1 MKKIKKINSILKVH
15 RILLSLLLFFT
26 TFMYAQEFVV
36 TGNVTDSAG
45 MPIPGVTILV
55 ESSSELQAVISTQ
68 GTTTDFDGN
77 YSILVRW
84 E

>member
-55 ESSSELQAVISTQ
+55 ESSSESTSSHKHSR
-68 GTTTDFDGN
+68 N
-77 YSILVRW
+77 NN
-84 E
+84 